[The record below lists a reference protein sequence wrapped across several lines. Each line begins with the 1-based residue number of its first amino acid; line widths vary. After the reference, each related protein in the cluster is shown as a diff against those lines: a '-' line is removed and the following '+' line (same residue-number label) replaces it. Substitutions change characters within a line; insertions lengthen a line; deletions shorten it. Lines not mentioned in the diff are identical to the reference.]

1 MTYLSLSL
9 SLSLFLSFFFSLSTL
24 PPPAAGEH
32 ASYARPPP
40 PDDSATPDATPT
52 ETGGESSV
60 LPDTDT
66 GSEFSGGFN
75 EMIGSLHSLRR
86 GRDDRE
92 EDDDQSTTI
101 TETSSVDERE
111 GITGGVSATEGPNIR
126 QRK

>member
-1 MTYLSLSL
+1 MFSLSLSL
-9 SLSLFLSFFFSLSTL
+9 SLSPSLLPL
-24 PPPAAGEH
+24 PPLAVGEH
-32 ASYARPPP
+32 AGYVRPP

-66 GSEFSGGFN
+66 GSEFSAGFN
-75 EMIGSLHSLRR
+75 EVIGSLHSLRR
-86 GRDDRE
+86 GREDRE

-101 TETSSVDERE
+101 TESSSVDERE
-111 GITGGVSATEGPNIR
+111 GVTGGASATEGHNIVR

>member
-1 MTYLSLSL
+1 M
-9 SLSLFLSFFFSLSTL
+9 
-24 PPPAAGEH
+24 
-32 ASYARPPP
+32 RPP
-40 PDDSATPDATPT
+40 PDDSVTPDATPT

-66 GSEFSGGFN
+66 GSEFSAGFN
-75 EMIGSLHSLRR
+75 EVIGDLHSLRR

-92 EDDDQSTTI
+92 EEDDQSTTV

-111 GITGGVSATEGPNIR
+111 GVAGGDGTSNTEGHNIR